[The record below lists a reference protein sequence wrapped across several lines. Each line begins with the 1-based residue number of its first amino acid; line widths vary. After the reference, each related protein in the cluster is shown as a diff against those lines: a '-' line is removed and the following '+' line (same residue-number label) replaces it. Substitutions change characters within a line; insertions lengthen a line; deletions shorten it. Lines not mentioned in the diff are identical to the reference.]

1 MPNSENM
8 IICIPL
14 AQANG
19 KVYPNFCPIRLSMA
33 GSWPTMVVTGNGE
46 YGFDSGEGAWDMATT
61 SKDGSKRTN
70 YPILTLEGSDKE

>member
-19 KVYPNFCPIRLSMA
+19 AVYPNFCPIRLSMA

-46 YGFDSGEGAWDMATT
+46 YGLIPEREPEIWLPHPRMAAGEQ
-61 SKDGSKRTN
+61 
-70 YPILTLEGSDKE
+70 IIQF